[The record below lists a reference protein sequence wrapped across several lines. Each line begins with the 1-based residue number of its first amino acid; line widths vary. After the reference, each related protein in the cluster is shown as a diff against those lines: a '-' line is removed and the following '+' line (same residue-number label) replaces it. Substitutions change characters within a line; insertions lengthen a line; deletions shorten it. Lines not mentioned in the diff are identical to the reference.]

1 MTVMAETTPGTTQEA
16 RDWGEWLAQNT
27 RTVLIGVGVVA
38 VLAAAFWWYR
48 ASVARKE
55 AFASQA
61 LEQARAAAE
70 AGNLPLAASDLAR
83 VVDRFAGTKA
93 GDQAA
98 ILLAQVR
105 LTQGQVTEAVNGLQ
119 SFVNGRHP
127 DFVKASAYVLL
138 GNGLEDQ
145 GKLREAG
152 DAYRRASESAR
163 LDYLKATYLID
174 ASRALSAA
182 GDTAGARSALAEV
195 LEKYGELDQSSEARV
210 RMGEL
215 GGQAPELPRAAN
227 RRDN

>member
-1 MTVMAETTPGTTQEA
+1 MADATPDTSYEV
-16 RDWGEWLAQNT
+16 RDWGEWLARNT
-27 RTVLIGVGVVA
+27 RKVLIGLAVVA
-38 VLAAAFWWYR
+38 AAAAAFWWYR
-48 ASVARKE
+48 TTMVRKE

-61 LEQARAAAE
+61 LDRARAAAE

-105 LTQGQVTEAVNGLQ
+105 LTQGQVAEAVNGLQ
-119 SFVNGRHP
+119 SFVQGRHP
-127 DFVKASAYVLL
+127 DYVRASAYSLL
-138 GNGLEDQ
+138 GSGLENQ

-174 ASRALSAA
+174 ASRALAAA
-182 GDTAGARSALAEV
+182 GDTAGARAALVQLLTEYA
-195 LEKYGELDQSSEARV
+195 ELDQASEARV
-210 RMGEL
+210 RLGEL
-215 GGQAPELPRAAN
+215 GGEEPAASRTA
-227 RRDN
+227 RRNQ